1 MTYKSIPGIR
11 AALALSGPER
21 ASAAAH
27 VPPQEQVVG
36 GALCTVGRAAPLA
49 RAVSRPVERLHS
61 GLSPG

>member
-1 MTYKSIPGIR
+1 MTYRPIPGIL
-11 AALALSGPER
+11 AALSLSGPEH

-36 GALCTVGRAAPLA
+36 GALCAVGRAAPLA
-49 RAVSRPVERLHS
+49 RAVSSPVERLHG